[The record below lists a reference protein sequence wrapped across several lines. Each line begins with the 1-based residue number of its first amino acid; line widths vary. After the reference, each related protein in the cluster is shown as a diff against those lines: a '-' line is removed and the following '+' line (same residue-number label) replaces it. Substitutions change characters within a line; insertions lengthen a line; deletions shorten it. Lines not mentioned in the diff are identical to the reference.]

1 MFSLSLVLL
10 VCIFACYQEREVLM
24 KNSDELDCRE
34 FFKFRSVQHSVVFYC
49 AFAFSAFLMTV
60 EFSSFDLGKEI
71 PFLPLPLFFVAS
83 LMLLLESFLSET
95 SRETSMRLRVEQRIS
110 KNLDKFPLLFFH
122 LLVAAIVF
130 KFTFRGG
137 AERIIRSPGT
147 FSFAGA
153 SLRSGEQVVAY
164 LSIVLR
170 ELLMPKTFLGG
181 DQKITTIRKI
191 LRYSGILL
199 FVISCSLPFIL
210 WK

>member
-1 MFSLSLVLL
+1 
-10 VCIFACYQEREVLM
+10 
-24 KNSDELDCRE
+24 
-34 FFKFRSVQHSVVFYC
+34 
-49 AFAFSAFLMTV
+49 MTV